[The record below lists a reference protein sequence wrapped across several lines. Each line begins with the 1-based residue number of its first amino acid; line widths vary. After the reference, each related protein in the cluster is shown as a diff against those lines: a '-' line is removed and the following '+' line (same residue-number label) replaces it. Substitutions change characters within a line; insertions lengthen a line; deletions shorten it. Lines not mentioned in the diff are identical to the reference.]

1 MLLYLYDEINIII
14 EGHLYWIHRTDTN
27 SWPEI
32 FTLLAVMMSSFVA
45 INIIALYLAHVIWG
59 RYVAQTTALFSS
71 VLDKI
76 IDLDFSDLQSPKQG
90 HHRIVDLIE
99 RWFEKEQKRNRG
111 RVLQIKRLSGYEGK
125 VLELLDHETI
135 KQILND
141 YRRLLTGD

>member
-99 RWFEKEQKRNRG
+99 RWFEKEQNVTGVEYYKLN
-111 RVLQIKRLSGYEGK
+111 VYQDMK
-125 VLELLDHETI
+125 VKCSSCQTMKL
-135 KQILND
+135 
-141 YRRLLTGD
+141 